1 MTTTAQP
8 VPGSPSL
15 DSMRVSKAAVFR
27 GVDGGLSFED
37 VYVTEPTSR
46 EVLIDVAACGACH
59 SDVHKLEGHGTVPA
73 PNIFGHELAGTV
85 VAVGSDVTHVCP
97 GDRVACTFLVP
108 CGRCGACLAGAEDN
122 CGPFRS
128 MMQARGLRY
137 DGTHRYYDHDGH
149 PLRASGV
156 GGLVGLVALPE
167 GAVFPLPSGWPDDIP
182 LTDVAVLGCAALTAY
197 GAVNRAARLHTGAN
211 VVVLAAGGVGLCTI
225 ALAKH
230 AGAQSITA
238 TDMRDDALVAAERFG
253 ATATVRAD
261 DPEFAARVAAAAGDA
276 PIDIV
281 FDTIGTPR
289 TISQALD
296 IVGIGGKVVVSGL
309 AGTSGPGQIENLNRF
324 VRNKITLVGSYAALP
339 GEDMPALLEAV
350 RDGALVPSELISAR
364 FPFEDAAAAYS
375 AVASGQVIGRALI
388 EY

>member
-1 MTTTAQP
+1 MTSTISP
-8 VPGSPSL
+8 VSDSSSI
-15 DSMRVSKAAVFR
+15 DSMRVSRAAVFR
-27 GVDGGLSFED
+27 GVDAGLSIED
-37 VYVTEPTSR
+37 VYVTEPGPR

-59 SDVHKLEGHGTVPA
+59 SDVHKLQGHGTVSA

-85 VAVGSDVTHVCP
+85 VVAGSEVTHVRP

-108 CGRCGACLAGAEDN
+108 CGQCPACRSGAEDN
-122 CGPFRS
+122 CGPFRT
-128 MMQARGLRY
+128 MMQAQGLRY
-137 DGTHRYYDHDGH
+137 DGTHRYYDRDHT

-167 GAVFPLPSGWPDDIP
+167 GAVFPLPAGWPDSIP

-197 GAVNRAARLHTGAN
+197 GAVNRAARLRAGDN
-211 VVVLAAGGVGLCTI
+211 VVVLAAGGVGLCTV

-230 AGAQSITA
+230 AGANTITVS
-238 TDMRDDALVAAERFG
+238 DMRDEALRAAEEFG
-253 ATATVRAD
+253 ATATIRAD
-261 DPEFAARVAAAAGDA
+261 DPEFATRVAESSGQA

-324 VRNKITLVGSYAALP
+324 VRNKIMLMGSYAALP
-339 GEDMPALLEAV
+339 GEDMPNLLEAV
-350 RDGALVPSELISAR
+350 RGGALDPAQLISAR
-364 FPFEDAAAAYS
+364 FPFENAADAYA
-375 AVASGQVIGRALI
+375 AVASGGVTGRALI